1 MQLLSSDV
9 RDAARI
15 LAENNLGEI
24 VIESL
29 NEAAPFRLRLVRES
43 AAPRR
48 SAAPA
53 PIDSPS
59 APVQSTVSTS
69 AIEVHATAVGLF
81 REGKTP
87 VVEGAIVSRKQVLGS
102 VESLKTPNDIFAPAD
117 GRISAVHAAEGQG
130 VEYGQL
136 LFTIEP
142 AS

>member
-29 NEAAPFRLRLVRES
+29 NEASPFRLRLVRES

-48 SAAPA
+48 MPA
-53 PIDSPS
+53 PDP
-59 APVQSTVSTS
+59 AETGSTPTATPVSTS
-69 AIEVHATAVGLF
+69 SIDVHATAVGLF

-87 VVEGAIVSRKQVLGS
+87 IVEGAVVTRKQVLGS
-102 VESLKTPNDIFAPAD
+102 VESLKTPNDILAPAD
-117 GRISAVHAAEGQG
+117 GRISAVHATEGQG